1 MRSKSF
7 RDHNAVLRGLKT
19 LLDEASFIHS
29 QWFGSEPEPEDRYT
43 LLTGYCD
50 SIWRYV
56 IDFYFDASGSRFL
69 PYVPD
74 SFGEDIFDVP
84 DELLIPIDHLF
95 RFFHIYFPHAR
106 NDLTP
111 NELQDLIAFGNF
123 ITLAAS
129 RLSVD
134 FGFSI
139 SYTLKRS
146 DRLNENDKHTACLSE
161 TEMMALAIMSK
172 ETYKK
177 EKQLQQIEQSKT
189 ASKPY
194 LQFPEFSYNQ
204 NKLTKDL
211 IEDLQQLSTGSIATG
226 IRHFVRLPEALRW
239 LSTKQNYSP
248 GRILWQRGSMSLP
261 AYWDGAWL
269 ASKIPEQHTVWLKG
283 PAAHLF
289 PDALR
294 QRLEKNKAKLS
305 LYQFYWLDRLL
316 WEHSSGE
323 AATAQSYAPFSFFSA
338 T

>member
-7 RDHNAVLRGLKT
+7 RDHNAVLRGLRT

-29 QWFGSEPEPEDRYT
+29 QWFGSEPEPEGRYT
-43 LLTGYCD
+43 LLTGYYE

-56 IDFYFDASGSRFL
+56 IDFHFDASRSNFL

-74 SFGEDIFDVP
+74 YFGEGIFDVP

-146 DRLNENDKHTACLSE
+146 DRLNEHDKHTACLSE

-204 NKLTKDL
+204 NKLSKDL
-211 IEDLQQLSTGSIATG
+211 IEDLQQLSTCSIATG
-226 IRHFVRLPEALRW
+226 IRHSVRLPEVLRW
-239 LSTKQNYSP
+239 LSTQQNYSP
-248 GRILWQRGSMSLP
+248 G
-261 AYWDGAWL
+261 
-269 ASKIPEQHTVWLKG
+269 
-283 PAAHLF
+283 
-289 PDALR
+289 
-294 QRLEKNKAKLS
+294 RLEKNKAKLS